1 MSNPAFIH
9 PLADVQSPQIGAG
22 TRVWQFVVVLPKA
35 RIGRDANICAHCLIE
50 NDVTIG
56 DRVTVKSGVQ
66 VWDGV
71 HLGDDVFVGPNV
83 TFTNDKHPRSRVYL
97 ETFARTLVMNG
108 ASIGANATV
117 LPGVTIGENAMVG
130 AGAVVTRNVPP
141 NAIAVGN
148 PAKIIG
154 YVNAGNPELAS
165 PQATPTRAV
174 ATVRTTV
181 SGVTRHTLR
190 EVPDMRGSLT
200 AGEFERDIPFV
211 PKRYFLVYDV
221 PTAETRGEHAHIAC
235 HQFLIAV
242 KGSVHVVADDGA
254 VREEF
259 VLSRKNEGIYL
270 PPMVWGIQYR
280 YSADAV
286 LLVFASHHYDP
297 DDYIRNYSEFRKR
310 VGSANKGA

>member
-9 PLADVQSPQIGAG
+9 PLADVQSKHIGEG

-83 TFTNDKHPRSRVYL
+83 TFTNDKHPRSRVYP
-97 ETFARTLVMNG
+97 ESFSKTLVMSG
-108 ASIGANATV
+108 ASIGANATI

-148 PAKIIG
+148 PAKITG
-154 YVNAGNPELAS
+154 YVNAGSPE
-165 PQATPTRAV
+165 PTGYAAAPIRAISTEKT
-174 ATVRTTV
+174 TVR
-181 SGVTRHTLR
+181 GVTRHTLR

-200 AGEFERDIPFV
+200 AGEFEREIPFV

-221 PTAETRGEHAHIAC
+221 PTAETRGEHSHIAC

-242 KGSVHVVADDGA
+242 KGSVHVVADDGS

-259 VLSRKNEGIYL
+259 ILSRKNEGIYL

-280 YSADAV
+280 YSSDAV

-297 DDYIRNYSEFRKR
+297 DDYIRNYSDFRNR
-310 VGSANKGA
+310 VASAGTST

>member
-9 PLADVQSPQIGAG
+9 PLADVQSVHIGAG

-83 TFTNDKHPRSRVYL
+83 TFTNDKHPRSRVYP
-97 ETFARTLVMNG
+97 ESFAKTVVMNG
-108 ASIGANATV
+108 ASIGANATI

-154 YVNAGNPELAS
+154 YVNAGTRELAN
-165 PQATPTRAV
+165 PQATQARAV
-174 ATVRTTV
+174 SISRTTV

-200 AGEFERDIPFV
+200 AGEFEHDIPFV
-211 PKRYFLVYDV
+211 PKRYFLVFDV

-242 KGSVHVVADDGA
+242 KGSVHVVADDGT

-297 DDYIRNYSEFRKR
+297 DDYIRNYSEFRTR
-310 VGSANKGA
+310 VASAGASA